1 MKPFKNYQKV
11 YTPSPKKNI
20 LKKSNHQLSN
30 MLWQY
35 IVLMYA
41 VPESHILF

>member
-1 MKPFKNYQKV
+1 MKPFKNYQKG

-20 LKKSNHQLSN
+20 LTHFKKLCN